1 MIYHLILT
9 VRAGGAAGY
18 QLSVPQGEKAPAE
31 KRDGD
36 TREASGH
43 QLREFEQSVAV
54 RGRPEEAEIGG
65 GSAGVG
71 LQLIASVPLQREVIT
86 RLELL
91 LC

>member
-18 QLSVPQGEKAPAE
+18 QLSVPGVKAPAK

-43 QLREFEQSVAV
+43 LLREFEQSVAV

-71 LQLIASVPLQREVIT
+71 LELIARVPFQREVIT